1 MICGM
6 PSRESLVHQGRR
18 RGERL
23 TRELAEEFREAR
35 LRAGL
40 SLRSV
45 GDAVRLSA
53 ATIHR
58 IENARQAVPDLVTAA
73 TIARVLGLDL
83 AVRCYPIGGLLRD
96 AAHVALIIRFLA
108 QLPASVIRRLEAPIR
123 IDRDLRAWDVLLTLG
138 RVTIGVAAETRLRD
152 VQALLRREQAKQRD
166 SGVTRLLLV
175 AADTRGN
182 RAAISEAR
190 DLLASAGFLGPRKVM
205 HSLRRGEDPGGD
217 GWVLI

>member
-1 MICGM
+1 MIRGM

-23 TRELAEEFREAR
+23 TRELAEELREAR

-96 AAHVALIIRFLA
+96 AAHVTLI
-108 QLPASVIRRLEAPIR
+108 
-123 IDRDLRAWDVLLTLG
+123 
-138 RVTIGVAAETRLRD
+138 
-152 VQALLRREQAKQRD
+152 
-166 SGVTRLLLV
+166 
-175 AADTRGN
+175 
-182 RAAISEAR
+182 
-190 DLLASAGFLGPRKVM
+190 
-205 HSLRRGEDPGGD
+205 
-217 GWVLI
+217 